1 LQVEM
6 RAGSGPQEHEH
17 RAAALLAS
25 KFRAWMPGWLA
36 PREAR
41 AEVSGFRLDVT
52 EDLNRGTL
60 GIVPTLRARAH
71 YAGGFIER
79 IELRADAWMTTGLD
93 LFRKAPI
100 RRVELLGIRPFHW
113 PELDPPYRFYSMMSR
128 APQPA
133 RQLMAAAHVHP
144 ALAPPGQMPP
154 GQAQ

>member
-1 LQVEM
+1 MSTEGQLLFRAVLESPDDDPRRLVYADWLEDHGQEALAVFIRLQVEM

-93 LFRKAPI
+93 LFRKA
-100 RRVELLGIRPFHW
+100 
-113 PELDPPYRFYSMMSR
+113 
-128 APQPA
+128 
-133 RQLMAAAHVHP
+133 
-144 ALAPPGQMPP
+144 
-154 GQAQ
+154 